1 MDERHDSVRPKPFSG
16 WDKRVISMAILALLG
31 AWISLNLT
39 RYSLPGG
46 QGGSAAF
53 RMVCD
58 MTGGGCDQVLRSSW
72 AMLPRGIPTALV
84 GLIYFSGLA
93 AGYLLV
99 GRPNR
104 AGRAWFAPLF
114 VLQIIGALFSLV
126 LLGVMLLQLRS
137 VCGGCAL
144 AHILNFILLGIT
156 WKLWPRGPRI
166 AGETAWPPA
175 RLAVAVLL
183 LIVAIAAFWE
193 RWITVHYLF
202 AEASQFRND
211 TDLMRYLHI
220 RNPQQAIP
228 LRADDPMRGNAGAE
242 HTIVVFSDFQCP
254 ACRNFA
260 GFYQNEIRPLYGER
274 LRVVYKHLPLEPE
287 CNSTYPRAL
296 HPQACEAAY
305 AAEAARELGGSEGF
319 WKMHD
324 ALFERQADVAQG
336 RWSELA
342 ASVGLDGAAVAERVA
357 QRAHLNRIS
366 EDVQR
371 AIDLKVT
378 GTPGIFIDGRPL
390 EEWNRLELWKAIL
403 AGSQDAKGT
412 ETSLE
417 THDNQG
423 TDNGRRPL
431 GS

>member
-1 MDERHDSVRPKPFSG
+1 MDERQESIRSG
-16 WDKRVISMAILALLG
+16 AASGRDKRVIALVVLALVG

-53 RMVCD
+53 RTVCD
-58 MTGGGCDQVLRSSW
+58 MTGGGCDQVLKSSW

-93 AGYLLV
+93 AGYLLM

-114 VLQIIGALFSLV
+114 ALQIAGALFSLF

-137 VCGGCAL
+137 FCGGCAL
-144 AHILNFILLGIT
+144 AHLLNFILLGIA
-156 WKLWPRGPRI
+156 WKLWPRGPRM

-175 RLAVAVLL
+175 RLAIAVLL

-202 AEASQFRND
+202 AEASHFRND

-220 RNPQQAIP
+220 RNPQQTIP
-228 LRADDPMRGNAGAE
+228 LRADDPVRGNAGAE
-242 HTIVVFSDFQCP
+242 HSIVVFSDFQCP

-260 GFYQNEIRPLYGER
+260 AFYRNEIQPLYGDR
-274 LRVVYKHLPLEPE
+274 LRVVYKHMPLETE
-287 CNSTYPRAL
+287 CNPTYPRDL

-305 AAEAARELGGSEGF
+305 AAEAARELGGPEAF

-324 ALFERQADVAQG
+324 ALFERQQDVAQG
-336 RWSELA
+336 RWAEIA
-342 ASVGLDGAAVAERVA
+342 AGAGLDGAAVAERVA
-357 QRAHLNRIS
+357 QRKHLDRIQ

-371 AIDLKVT
+371 AIDLKAW
-378 GTPGIFIDGRPL
+378 GTPGIYIDGRYLSDWTRP
-390 EEWNRLELWKAIL
+390 ELWKAIL
-403 AGSQDAKGT
+403 GDPAASPAAPPAAPQAAAPAG
-412 ETSLE
+412 TSSAA
-417 THDNQG
+417 H
-423 TDNGRRPL
+423 
-431 GS
+431 

>member
-1 MDERHDSVRPKPFSG
+1 MDERLDSVRPGPSSR
-16 WDKRVISMAILALLG
+16 WNKRVIALVVLALIG

-53 RMVCD
+53 RTVCD
-58 MTGGGCDQVLRSSW
+58 MTGGGCDQVLKSSW

-84 GLIYFSGLA
+84 GLVYFCGLA
-93 AGYLLV
+93 AGYLLM

-114 VLQIIGALFSLV
+114 ALQIVGALFSLF

-137 VCGGCAL
+137 LCGGCAL
-144 AHILNFILLGIT
+144 AHILNFILLGLA
-156 WKLWPRGPRI
+156 WKLWPRGPRT

-175 RLAVAVLL
+175 RLAFAVLL

-202 AEASQFRND
+202 AEAAQFRND

-228 LRADDPMRGNAGAE
+228 LRADDPVRGNAGAE
-242 HTIVVFSDFQCP
+242 HSIVVFSDFQCP

-260 GFYQNEIRPLYGER
+260 VFYRDEIQPLYGDR
-274 LRVVYKHLPLEPE
+274 LRVVYKHLPLEGE
-287 CNSTYPRAL
+287 CNSTYPRDL

-305 AAEAARELGGSEGF
+305 AAEAARELGGTEAF

-324 ALFERQADVAQG
+324 VLFERQADVAAG
-336 RWSELA
+336 RWADLA
-342 ASVGLDGAAVAERVA
+342 AAAGLDGAAVAERVA
-357 QRAHLNRIS
+357 QKKHLDRIS

-371 AIDLKVT
+371 AIDAKVK

-390 EEWNRLELWKAIL
+390 QEWTRVELWKAIL
-403 AGSQDAKGT
+403 APESSQGS
-412 ETSLE
+412 L
-417 THDNQG
+417 
-423 TDNGRRPL
+423 R
-431 GS
+431 